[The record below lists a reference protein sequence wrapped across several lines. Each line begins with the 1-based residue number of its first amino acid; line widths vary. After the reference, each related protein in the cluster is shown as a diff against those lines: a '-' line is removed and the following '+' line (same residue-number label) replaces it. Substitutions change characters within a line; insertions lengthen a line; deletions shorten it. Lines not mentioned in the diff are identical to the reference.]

1 VVRYQKKTLANI
13 LAQEVIGMSVNA
25 KRAIVGLV
33 GGLGFIFLLVGAI
46 GHVYATTTGVIIM
59 FGCWLVAGV
68 LAKFWGLKKEKP
80 E

>member
-1 VVRYQKKTLANI
+1 
-13 LAQEVIGMSVNA
+13 MSVNA

-33 GGLGFIFLLVGAI
+33 GGLGLILLLIGALA
-46 GHVYATTTGVIIM
+46 HVYDTVIGVILM
-59 FGCWLVAGV
+59 FACWLVAGV